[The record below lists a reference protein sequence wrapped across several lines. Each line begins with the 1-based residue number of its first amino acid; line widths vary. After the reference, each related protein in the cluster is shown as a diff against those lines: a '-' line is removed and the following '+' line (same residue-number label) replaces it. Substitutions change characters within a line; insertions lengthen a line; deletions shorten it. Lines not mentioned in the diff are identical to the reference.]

1 MKKETIDGVDYY
13 VFDQD
18 EKGIKQSFDKL
29 VDSPNMV
36 KDLMMVLIDATY
48 ELENKKNEAWQAMRR
63 RLKKEFPDL
72 PDKFDIG
79 YDSTNGSF
87 EILKKP

>member
-1 MKKETIDGVDYY
+1 
-13 VFDQD
+13 
-18 EKGIKQSFDKL
+18 
-29 VDSPNMV
+29 
-36 KDLMMVLIDATY
+36 
-48 ELENKKNEAWQAMRR
+48 MRR

-79 YDSTNGSF
+79 YDPTNGSF